1 MMEMPKLLDEHR
13 KLKAFAGTWVGE
25 EKIHPSPWDAKGGSA
40 TSRFQTRVDLDG
52 FFVTAD
58 YVQERG
64 GQASYRGHGVF
75 GYDPQQKVYT
85 MHWFDS
91 MGSGT
96 PARVAGN
103 WEGSRLT
110 FEGKN
115 PMGHFRYIYQFE
127 GESRIAFSIENSQDG
142 KSWSPFLESKFTRK

>member
-13 KLKAFAGTWVGE
+13 KLKAFAGTWSGE

-52 FFVTAD
+52 FFVIAD

-64 GQASYRGHGVF
+64 GQPSYRGHGVF
-75 GYDPQQKVYT
+75 GYDPQKKCYT

-96 PARVAGN
+96 PAPVAGK
-103 WEGSRLT
+103 WEGSRLA
-110 FEGKN
+110 FEGSH
-115 PMGHFRYIYQFE
+115 PMGHSRYIYQFE
-127 GESRIAFSIENSQDG
+127 GENRIAFSIENSQDG
-142 KSWSPFLESKFTRK
+142 RSWSPFLESQFTRK